1 MRKDTVP
8 PAAVDV
14 LTVAPCERVEGHARI
29 AALDQS
35 SVATLHH
42 LGDIP
47 WVDRVT
53 ADEGQSTPLAAVAV
67 ALSASENEAEAAL
80 HDLAAQKAH
89 LRLLVIGAGCRLSTL
104 HEDVAVM
111 RAATPQQAATAI
123 KTLLAPSWL
132 PGFIGCDVAD
142 LRTAVNGRHCRHVVT
157 VDLGDDADA
166 CVQALLAAVSPLA
179 EDAGVGLFLNI
190 WPGAG
195 PRAPLQVTADVIA
208 GVAEAAPPDAVVVA
222 AMPVGDLD
230 YETPAVTLSVWST
243 RPTL

>member
-1 MRKDTVP
+1 MRRDLVP

-14 LTVAPCERVEGHARI
+14 LTVRTCERAEIQARVV
-29 AALDQS
+29 ALDPS
-35 SVATLHH
+35 SVAALRD
-42 LGDIP
+42 LGAIP
-47 WVDRVT
+47 WVERVT
-53 ADEGQSTPLAAVAV
+53 ADEAHSTPFAAAAV
-67 ALSASENEAEAAL
+67 ALSASEEEAQAAL
-80 HDLAAQKAH
+80 HDLAEQTSP
-89 LRLLVIGAGCRLSTL
+89 LRLLVVGAGCRLPAL
-104 HEDVAVM
+104 HDEVAVAS
-111 RAATPQQAATAI
+111 AATPRQAAQLI

-157 VDLGDDADA
+157 TDLGDDADA
-166 CVQALLAAVSPLA
+166 CVRALLAAVPPLA
-179 EDAGVGLFLNI
+179 DEPGVGLFLNV
-190 WPGAG
+190 WPGGG